1 MLYAPFGTAQGL
13 LTTPLSQGAS
23 LGSGD
28 SSVICLQYAA
38 NTSVTSYSHTIHY
51 PKVDDYSSFD
61 IDANGTLS
69 TSGQV
74 RAIVGNLRSPWIP
87 IVSGDLQISMFTV
100 IIKLDGGKLDEVSLD
115 QCGCGDC
122 IPYTTT
128 GTVCRYVNGVGKL
141 CEEGS
146 VCSEKC
152 DSTVGCKAKVL
163 PPPRNWLL

>member
-115 QCGCGDC
+115 QCVSTRLCALVERASPAVGLWGLHPIYYNGDRLQIRKRC
-122 IPYTTT
+122 
-128 GTVCRYVNGVGKL
+128 
-141 CEEGS
+141 
-146 VCSEKC
+146 
-152 DSTVGCKAKVL
+152 
-163 PPPRNWLL
+163 W